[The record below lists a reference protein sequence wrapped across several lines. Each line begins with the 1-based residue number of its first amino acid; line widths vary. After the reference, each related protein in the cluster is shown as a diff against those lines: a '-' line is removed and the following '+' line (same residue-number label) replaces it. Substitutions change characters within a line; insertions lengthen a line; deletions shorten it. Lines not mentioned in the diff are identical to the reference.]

1 MLVAG
6 TGYVQASDRDGGDRS
21 HSLEKATMRV
31 LGYFIGC
38 CPAVLLLSVIIEKR
52 NAEVEITYEVEI
64 PHAQDELRPR
74 VAAARVRMFSCIL
87 RLG

>member
-1 MLVAG
+1 MVVAG

-38 CPAVLLLSVIIEKR
+38 CAAVLLLSVLIEKR
-52 NAEVEITYEVEI
+52 NAKVEIPHEVEI
-64 PHAQDELRPR
+64 PHVQDEVRPR
-74 VAAARVRMFSCIL
+74 VAAARVRMFSGIL